1 MQKFP
6 GMEVPT
12 RSAVDSTFRVLGC
25 PGFSFLHVFIGLR
38 ITQWLWHEM
47 AGGLEIGLP

>member
-12 RSAVDSTFRVLGC
+12 RSAVDSTFRVPGRPGC
-25 PGFSFLHVFIGLR
+25 SFLRVFIGLR
-38 ITQWLWHEM
+38 MTQWLWYEM
-47 AGGLEIGLP
+47 LGVLKIGLP